1 MELIHDITGSISTFT
16 AYVLGG
22 FSGILVYMFMHVKKM
37 AAPP

>member
-16 AYVLGG
+16 AYVLG

-37 AAPP
+37 AAP